1 MFLIKQQR
9 KNITK
14 EELSLHEY
22 QSTPTENEFDFI
34 YWQF

>member
-1 MFLIKQQR
+1 MKQQR
-9 KNITK
+9 KNITT

-22 QSTPTENEFDFI
+22 QTNPTENEFYFI